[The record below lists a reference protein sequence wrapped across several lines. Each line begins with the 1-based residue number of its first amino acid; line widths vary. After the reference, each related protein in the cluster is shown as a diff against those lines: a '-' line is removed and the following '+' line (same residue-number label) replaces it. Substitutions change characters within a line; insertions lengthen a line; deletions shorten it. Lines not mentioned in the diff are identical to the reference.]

1 MVFGVLERYFVVDVN
16 EAGHLKFHDASIVD
30 SYCVSNLLW
39 LELKLGFA
47 ISVIVI
53 PYIVSVGLQISN

>member
-16 EAGHLKFHDASIVD
+16 EAGHLKFHDASID

>member
-1 MVFGVLERYFVVDVN
+1 MVFGVLERYFVDDVN
-16 EAGHLKFHDASIVD
+16 ETGHLRFHDASID
-30 SYCVSNLLW
+30 SYCVPDLLW

-47 ISVIVI
+47 ISVIVV